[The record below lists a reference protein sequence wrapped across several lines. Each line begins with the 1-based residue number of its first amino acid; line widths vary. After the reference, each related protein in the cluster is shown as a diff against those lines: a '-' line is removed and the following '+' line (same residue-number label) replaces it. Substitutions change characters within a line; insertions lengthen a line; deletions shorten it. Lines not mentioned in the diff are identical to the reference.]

1 MVCMTTVLF
10 LSALLVSL
18 AGLGLWSTPRSAG
31 RGPLTLV
38 RHGVHALTYLGA
50 TSWSA
55 RQTIA

>member
-1 MVCMTTVLF
+1 MTTFLF
-10 LSALLVSL
+10 LAALLVSL
-18 AGLGLWSTPRSAG
+18 AALGLWSTPRSAG

-38 RHGVHALTYLGA
+38 RHGVYALTFLGA